1 MIVLSAQHIKKSF
14 GVNQV
19 LKDVS
24 FVLQTGQRLG
34 LVGVNGS
41 GKSTLLRILTGD
53 LRQDDGAISL
63 QKGMHIGYL
72 AQAFQP
78 QAGKTVYEELESVF
92 ESVFAL
98 EKKMRR
104 LEKEMSVCED
114 EEMLDRLSD
123 DYALAVQSYEGAD
136 GYASRSLIQGVLA
149 GLGFTAEQHQQEAA
163 KLSGGELT
171 RLSLGRLLLQKPDI
185 LLLDEPTNHLDL
197 DALKWLEEFLS
208 SYAGAVMLVSHDRY
222 FLDHVC
228 TDMVELLMGVSEQ
241 YRGNYSRYMEQ
252 RAERFE
258 SRTRA
263 WDQQQKEIARQT
275 AIIERFRSFNREKSI
290 RAAESREKRLDKMAR
305 LNKPL
310 EEKQIVFR
318 FSVRRR
324 MGEEALLVKN
334 LGKSFGSR
342 ALFNNVNLF
351 LQSGDRAALIGAN
364 GIGKTTFLECL
375 MNMQSAD
382 EGYAEFGANAD
393 LGYYDQKQARLH
405 PDKTVISEVWDD
417 FPRLTQTEVRS
428 ALGLFLFSGDEA
440 FAPIATL
447 SGGERARVALT
458 KLMLKKDNFLLLDE
472 PTNHLDADS
481 REMLE
486 SALDD
491 FEGTILAV
499 SHDRY
504 FINRFANKV
513 IVMEQSGLRVYE
525 GNFDDYIKAV
535 DREKQA
541 HNDDMQPG
549 MTRTQMAR
557 QRRKN
562 RQEQEE
568 LKLMQAAVVDAEK
581 QVALAENNLRRIER
595 EMSSPD
601 FYANEENA
609 AKAARD
615 YRSAQ
620 SAQEQAY
627 ALWEQRETE
636 LMAYEDSFAETAQNV
651 P

>member
-104 LEKEMSVCED
+104 LEKEMSVCKD

-310 EEKQIVFR
+310 
-318 FSVRRR
+318 S
-324 MGEEALLVKN
+324 
-334 LGKSFGSR
+334 
-342 ALFNNVNLF
+342 
-351 LQSGDRAALIGAN
+351 LIH
-364 GIGKTTFLECL
+364 I
-375 MNMQSAD
+375 
-382 EGYAEFGANAD
+382 
-393 LGYYDQKQARLH
+393 
-405 PDKTVISEVWDD
+405 
-417 FPRLTQTEVRS
+417 
-428 ALGLFLFSGDEA
+428 
-440 FAPIATL
+440 
-447 SGGERARVALT
+447 
-458 KLMLKKDNFLLLDE
+458 
-472 PTNHLDADS
+472 
-481 REMLE
+481 
-486 SALDD
+486 
-491 FEGTILAV
+491 
-499 SHDRY
+499 
-504 FINRFANKV
+504 
-513 IVMEQSGLRVYE
+513 
-525 GNFDDYIKAV
+525 
-535 DREKQA
+535 
-541 HNDDMQPG
+541 
-549 MTRTQMAR
+549 
-557 QRRKN
+557 
-562 RQEQEE
+562 
-568 LKLMQAAVVDAEK
+568 
-581 QVALAENNLRRIER
+581 
-595 EMSSPD
+595 
-601 FYANEENA
+601 
-609 AKAARD
+609 
-615 YRSAQ
+615 
-620 SAQEQAY
+620 
-627 ALWEQRETE
+627 
-636 LMAYEDSFAETAQNV
+636 
-651 P
+651 